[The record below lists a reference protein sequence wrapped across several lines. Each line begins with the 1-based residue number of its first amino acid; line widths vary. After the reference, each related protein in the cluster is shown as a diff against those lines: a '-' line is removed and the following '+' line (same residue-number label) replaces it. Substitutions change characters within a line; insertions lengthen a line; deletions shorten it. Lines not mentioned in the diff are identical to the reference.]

1 MQKHNGWEFDKMDL
15 KENVLEEKKE
25 ELSDVQG
32 AAEENPMIK
41 KRWFGRGIYGS
52 KDVPIRLLDGFI
64 AVVVVVIVGMIVF
77 FTVTGGFY
85 VSFETGGGSEVA
97 QQKLRH
103 GELVAEPEEP
113 MRPGYDFGGWSAGGE
128 EPLLWDFEA
137 DKVQGD
143 MTLTAV
149 WTPAKIPVR
158 FDPDGGTVNGSETV
172 ETAEVVFGES
182 YGELPVPEKD
192 GAEFEGWYYS
202 GERITAD
209 TVVTMTGEHVLTA
222 VWK

>member
-1 MQKHNGWEFDKMDL
+1 MKMDL
-15 KENVLEEKKE
+15 KENGLEEKE
-25 ELSDVQG
+25 EISDVQSVP
-32 AAEENPMIK
+32 EENPMIK

-64 AVVVVVIVGMIVF
+64 AVVVVVIVGMIIF

-85 VSFETGGGSEVA
+85 VTFETGGGSEVA

-103 GELVAEPEEP
+103 GELVTEPEEP
-113 MRPGYDFGGWSAGGE
+113 MRPGYDFGGWSVGGE
-128 EPLLWDFEA
+128 APLFWDFGA

-143 MTLTAV
+143 MTLIAV

-158 FDPDGGTVNGSETV
+158 FDTDGGTVNGSVTV
-172 ETAEVVFGES
+172 EMAEVVFGES
-182 YGELPVPEKD
+182 YGELPVPEKE
-192 GAEFEGWYYS
+192 GAEFAGWYYS
-202 GERITAD
+202 GEKITAE

-222 VWK
+222 VWE

>member
-1 MQKHNGWEFDKMDL
+1 MKMDL
-15 KENVLEEKKE
+15 KENGLEEKE
-25 ELSDVQG
+25 EISDVQSVP
-32 AAEENPMIK
+32 EENPMIK

-64 AVVVVVIVGMIVF
+64 AVVVVVIVGMIIF
-77 FTVTGGFY
+77 FTITGGFY
-85 VSFETGGGSEVA
+85 VTFETGGGSEVA

-103 GELVAEPEEP
+103 GELVTEPEEP
-113 MRPGYDFGGWSAGGE
+113 MRPGYDFGGWSVGGE
-128 EPLLWDFEA
+128 EPLFWDFGA

-158 FDPDGGTVNGSETV
+158 FDTDGGTVNGSETV
-172 ETAEVVFGES
+172 EMAEVVFGES
-182 YGELPVPEKD
+182 YGELPVPEKE
-192 GAEFEGWYYS
+192 GAEFAGWYYS
-202 GERITAD
+202 GEKIMAD

-222 VWK
+222 VWE

>member
-1 MQKHNGWEFDKMDL
+1 MSL
-15 KENVLEEKKE
+15 KENGLEELEEKSVPE
-25 ELSDVQG
+25 EKSVS
-32 AAEENPMIK
+32 EENPMVK

-64 AVVVVVIVGMIVF
+64 AVVIVVIVGMITF

-85 VSFETGGGSEVA
+85 VTFDTVGGSEVA

-103 GELVAEPEEP
+103 GELVAEPEAP
-113 MRPGYDFGGWSAGGE
+113 MKPGYEFGGWSLGGE
-128 EPLLWDFEA
+128 KPLLWDFSQ

-158 FDPDGGTVNGSETV
+158 FDADGGTVNGSE
-172 ETAEVVFGES
+172 EAGTAEVVFGET
-182 YGELPVPEKD
+182 YGELPVPEKE
-192 GAEFEGWYYS
+192 GAEFDGWYYS
-202 GERITAD
+202 GEKITAE

-222 VWK
+222 AWK

>member
-1 MQKHNGWEFDKMDL
+1 MKMDL
-15 KENVLEEKKE
+15 KENGLEEKE
-25 ELSDVQG
+25 EISDVQSVP
-32 AAEENPMIK
+32 EENPMIK

-64 AVVVVVIVGMIVF
+64 AVVVVVIVGMIIF
-77 FTVTGGFY
+77 FTITGGFY
-85 VSFETGGGSEVA
+85 VTFETGGGSEVA

-103 GELVAEPEEP
+103 GELVTEPEEP
-113 MRPGYDFGGWSAGGE
+113 MRPGYDFGGWSVGGE
-128 EPLLWDFEA
+128 EPLSWDFGA

-158 FDPDGGTVNGSETV
+158 FDTDGGMVNGSETV
-172 ETAEVVFGES
+172 EMAEVVFGES
-182 YGELPVPEKD
+182 YGELPVPEKE
-192 GAEFEGWYYS
+192 GAEFVGWYYS
-202 GERITAD
+202 GEKITAD

-222 VWK
+222 VWE